1 MRGYGANASPRG
13 NDEVKPAATS
23 ETSPYREVFH
33 FRIRSTP
40 IIFPK
45 TRPELCRYILW
56 NLLPASRGG
65 RYMMRANRVKSEKFQ
80 GVYIQKSGLKQ
91 DDEAYYILYRDKNR
105 RLFWEKVGWKNDG
118 YTEEEAFK
126 VRSARIKE
134 IQLSKGSP
142 VQRPEL
148 RGETVIRKK
157 RTGISNREG
166 ISLRLFIA
174 GIELCRTTVLKDLRV
189 HELYLI
195 LLAIETNGIRLKEFR
210 KLLQLPP
217 GAVSRNVR
225 KLGFHMIQRPDG
237 RWRDSGV
244 EMIEVYRDPKC
255 RRYKKVKLTN
265 GEKSLLRS

>member
-1 MRGYGANASPRG
+1 
-13 NDEVKPAATS
+13 
-23 ETSPYREVFH
+23 
-33 FRIRSTP
+33 
-40 IIFPK
+40 
-45 TRPELCRYILW
+45 
-56 NLLPASRGG
+56 
-65 RYMMRANRVKSEKFQ
+65 MMRANRVKSEKFQ
-80 GVYIQKSGLKQ
+80 GVYIQKPVSKQ

-105 RLFWEKVGWKNDG
+105 RLFWEKVGWKNEG

-126 VRSARIKE
+126 IRSARVNE
-134 IQLSKGSP
+134 IRLSKGLP
-142 VQRPEL
+142 VQKPAL

-166 ISLRLFIA
+166 IRLRSFIA

-195 LLAIETNGIRLKEFR
+195 LLAIENNGISLKEFR
-210 KLLQLPP
+210 KLLQLSP

-244 EMIEVYRDPKC
+244 EMLEVYRDPKC
-255 RRYKKVKLTN
+255 RRYKKVKLTKRGKEFVEKLKHVLAT
-265 GEKSLLRS
+265 GEVPLRPITSQKSI